1 MLTNF
6 NEGFFLDGD
15 SSFLRENF
23 DHGTVIS
30 VFVSSF
36 CPVAIVLFPSYKDF
50 LNYPFHLE
58 IMFRTKSFNNLEIL
72 KKDLST
78 SRNFICIKTIYHLIS
93 TSIRVLSKMCADFS
107 YLYLISFKIQ

>member
-50 LNYPFHLE
+50 LNYFEKLS
-58 IMFRTKSFNNLEIL
+58 KSFNNLEIL

-78 SRNFICIKTIYHLIS
+78 SRNCICIKTIYHLMS